1 MKICALLTMQLTR
14 KGAIGSLD
22 VHQNLATQVLN
33 EERIRKGLADI
44 VYQFISKGLQSEL
57 RV

>member
-1 MKICALLTMQLTR
+1 MQLTR
-14 KGAIGSLD
+14 EGVIGSLD

-33 EERIRKGLADI
+33 KENIRKGLGKI
-44 VYQFISKGLQSEL
+44 VYQLISKGLQSEL

>member
-1 MKICALLTMQLTR
+1 MQLTR
-14 KGAIGSLD
+14 KGVIGSLD

-33 EERIRKGLADI
+33 EDRVKKGLADI
-44 VYQFISKGLQSEL
+44 VYQLISKGLQSEL

>member
-1 MKICALLTMQLTR
+1 MQLTR